1 MHKILQTLE
10 IEMIKHVKNYIT
22 KKLITENYLEILPLF
37 QQREL
42 STFRTDLNLAPPQ
55 AHPTMLKPNSSC
67 LSSSKLINNIILC
80 QLF

>member
-22 KKLITENYLEILPLF
+22 KKLFTETCLEILPLF
-37 QQREL
+37 QQRVVHIWNC
-42 STFRTDLNLAPPQ
+42 LNLTPPQ
-55 AHPTMLKPNSSC
+55 AHPTLLKPHSSC